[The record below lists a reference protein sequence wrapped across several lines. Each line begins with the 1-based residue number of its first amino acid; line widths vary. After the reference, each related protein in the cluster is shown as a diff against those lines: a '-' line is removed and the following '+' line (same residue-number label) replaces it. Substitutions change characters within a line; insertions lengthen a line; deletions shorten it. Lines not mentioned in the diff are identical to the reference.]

1 MKGRSKVSPGVSPRS
16 PWARATPHPKTINGK
31 KKRKKICIHK
41 RKFLLVYIK
50 NIQRVKQIYSKGKK
64 YIYSKGQKKK
74 KIS

>member
-1 MKGRSKVSPGVSPRS
+1 MNGRSRASPGVSPAS
-16 PWARATPHPKTINGK
+16 PWARATPHPRATNGK
-31 KKRKKICIHK
+31 KKNCIHK

-74 KIS
+74 KS